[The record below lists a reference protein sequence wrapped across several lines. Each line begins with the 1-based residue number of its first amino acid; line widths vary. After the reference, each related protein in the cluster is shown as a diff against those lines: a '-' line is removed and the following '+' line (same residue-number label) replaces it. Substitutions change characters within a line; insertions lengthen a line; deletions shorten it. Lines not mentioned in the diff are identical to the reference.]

1 MNLQTVP
8 LDWYIVLA
16 AVLFA
21 IGVVG
26 VVTRRNAIIVFMAIE
41 MMLNSVNLV
50 FISFAQFLGDTAG
63 QIFVLFVM
71 AIAAGEAVIGLAIVL
86 ALFRNKRTV
95 YVDEVNV
102 LKW

>member
-1 MNLQTVP
+1 MNLQSIP
-8 LDWYIVLA
+8 FEWYLILA
-16 AVLFA
+16 AVLFT
-21 IGVVG
+21 IGAVG

-50 FISFAQFLGDTAG
+50 FISAAQFLGDING
-63 QIFVLFVM
+63 QLFVLFVM
-71 AIAAGEAVIGLAIVL
+71 AVAAGEAAVGLAIVL

>member
-1 MNLQTVP
+1 MNLQSIP
-8 LDWYIVLA
+8 LDWYLLLA
-16 AVLFA
+16 AALFT

-26 VVTRRNAIIVFMAIE
+26 VVTRRNAIIIFMAIE

-50 FISFAQFLGDTAG
+50 FVSLAQFMGDIAG
-63 QIFVLFVM
+63 QVFVLFVM
-71 AIAAGEAVIGLAIVL
+71 AIAAGEAAIGLAIVL

>member
-1 MNLQTVP
+1 MNLQTIP
-8 LDWYIVLA
+8 LDWYLLLA
-16 AVLFA
+16 AALFT

-26 VVTRRNAIIVFMAIE
+26 VVTRRNAIIIFMAIE
-41 MMLNSVNLV
+41 MMLNAVNLV
-50 FISFAQFLGDTAG
+50 LVSFAQYLGDSAG

-71 AIAAGEAVIGLAIVL
+71 AIAAGEAAIGLAIVL

-95 YVDEVNV
+95 YVDEVNI

>member
-1 MNLQTVP
+1 MNLQTIP
-8 LDWYIVLA
+8 LDWYLIVA
-16 AVLFA
+16 AVLFT

-26 VVTRRNAIIVFMAIE
+26 VVTRRNAIIIFMAIE
-41 MMLNSVNLV
+41 MMLNSVNLAL
-50 FISFAQFLGDTAG
+50 ISFAQYLGDPAG

-71 AIAAGEAVIGLAIVL
+71 AIAAAEAAIGLAIVL